1 MKKLTIALTATAA
14 LLLNGCF
21 FVQQIH
27 DKVYEDC
34 FMHPEAFKLIPQSH
48 QQQIAKKCG
57 WQPALKQP
65 AKPSRLVNTT
75 RLCNEIVPAP
85 PTQNKTNGVITQK
98 LDLPQNLTLK
108 YNIVNGKV
116 PELKIFYPSGVTE
129 THTRFANGKAEGWS
143 EGFFPSGK
151 VRTRFFYQN
160 GKAKR
165 YEIYDESGK
174 LVEKQELNCR

>member
-1 MKKLTIALTATAA
+1 MNKLKNIMSAATAA

-21 FVQQIH
+21 FAQQIH

-34 FMHPEAFKLIPQSH
+34 FIAPEAFKLMPPSH
-48 QQQIAKKCG
+48 QQQLARKCG
-57 WQPALKQP
+57 WQLPKQ
-65 AKPSRLVNTT
+65 ADKPSRLVNTA

-85 PTQNKTNGVITQK
+85 PTHNKTNGVITQN
-98 LDLPQNLTLK
+98 LPQNLTLR
-108 YNIVNGKV
+108 YNVVNGKV

-160 GKAKR
+160 GQAKR

-174 LVEKQELNCR
+174 LVEKQELDCR